1 MTADTQQIP
10 DIAATPAWQALQRH
24 HDEIGE
30 KHLRELFA
38 EDPERGTRAD
48 TDGRRPLHRLQ
59 QAPGHPRD
67 AAAADRPGPHRA
79 PRTAARRDVLRRAH
93 QHLGEP
99 RGAAHRAAA
108 AARRRADRRRPER
121 RRGRA
126 RGARQDGR
134 LHRPA
139 AQRRVD
145 GRHRRAHQDRRQHRH
160 RRLGPRPGDGVP
172 GAAPLRRRGHLGAV
186 RLQRRPRRPGGQA
199 RRTRP
204 RHNAFHRRVE
214 DVLHAGDADQRDR
227 GAPLADRRARRRRG
241 VQALRRGLDEQEA
254 GRRLRHQH
262 RQHVRLLGLG
272 RRTLFGGLGDRV
284 VGDGG
289 HRPGAVRRLP
299 GRLPPRRRA
308 LPHRAAGGQRACAA
322 RPHRALVQRVLRRAV
337 ACGAAV
343 LQRHVAVRRLSAAA
357 DHGVQRQ
364 VGARRRLTGHHRA
377 PAKSSGANREPTAS
391 TRSTSCCTRARGWCR
406 PTSSGSPSPPTTWP
420 PPTAPAACTTC

>member
-38 EDPERGTRAD
+38 EDPERGTQLALTVGD
-48 TDGRRPLHRLQ
+48 LYIDYSKHRVTRETLQ
-59 QAPGHPRD
+59 LLIDLARTAGLEQRRD
-67 AAAADRPGPHRA
+67 AMFSGVHINTSENRA
-79 PRTAARRDVLRRAH
+79 VLHTALRM
-93 QHLGEP
+93 P
-99 RGAAHRAAA
+99 RGV
-108 AARRRADRRRPER
+108 E
-121 RRGRA
+121 
-126 RGARQDGR
+126 
-134 LHRPA
+134 LV
-139 AQRRVD
+139 VD
-145 GRHRRAHQDRRQHRH
+145 GQNVVEDVHAVLDKMGDFTDRLRSGEWTGATGERIKTVVNIGIGGSD
-160 RRLGPRPGDGVP
+160 LGPNDGVP

-199 RRTRP
+199 RWTRP

-227 GAPLADRRARRRRG
+227 CAPLADRRARRRRG
-241 VQALRRGLDEQEA
+241 VKALRRGVDEQEA

-272 RRTLFGGLGDRV
+272 RRTLLGGLGDRI

-289 HRPGAVRRLP
+289 HRPRAVRRLP
-299 GRLPPRRRA
+299 GRVPPRRRA
-308 LPHRAAGGQRACAA
+308 LPHRAAGGQRAGAA
-322 RPHRALVQRVLRRAV
+322 RPHRAVVQRVLRRAD
-337 ACGAAV
+337 ARGAAV
-343 LQRHVAVRRLSAAA
+343 LQRPVAVRRLSAAA

-364 VGARRRLTGHHRA
+364 VGARRRHAGHHRA

-391 TRSTSCCTRARGWCR
+391 TRSTSCSTRARG
-406 PTSSGSPSPPTTWP
+406 
-420 PPTAPAACTTC
+420 

>member
-24 HDEIGE
+24 HDEIGD

-38 EDPERGTRAD
+38 EDPERGTQLALTVGDLYIDYSKHRVTRETLQLLIDLARTARPRA
-48 TDGRRPLHRLQ
+48 
-59 QAPGHPRD
+59 
-67 AAAADRPGPHRA
+67 
-79 PRTAARRDVLRRAH
+79 AARRDVLRRAH

-99 RGAAHRAAA
+99 RGAAHRAARSA
-108 AARRRADRRRPER
+108 WRRVGRRRAER

-126 RGARQDGR
+126 RGAGQDGR

-172 GAAPLRRRGHLGAV
+172 RAAPLRRRGHLGAV

-199 RRTRP
+199 RWTRS

-214 DVLHAGDADQRDR
+214 DVLDAGDVDQRDR
-227 GAPLADRRARRRRG
+227 RAPLADRRARRRRG
-241 VQALRRGLDEQEA
+241 VQALRRGVDEQEA

-272 RRTLFGGLGDRV
+272 RRTLFGGLGDRA
-284 VGDGG
+284 VGDGR
-289 HRPGAVRRLP
+289 HRP
-299 GRLPPRRRA
+299 
-308 LPHRAAGGQRACAA
+308 
-322 RPHRALVQRVLRRAV
+322 
-337 ACGAAV
+337 
-343 LQRHVAVRRLSAAA
+343 
-357 DHGVQRQ
+357 
-364 VGARRRLTGHHRA
+364 
-377 PAKSSGANREPTAS
+377 
-391 TRSTSCCTRARGWCR
+391 
-406 PTSSGSPSPPTTWP
+406 
-420 PPTAPAACTTC
+420 